1 MRYNDFIKRMY
12 FENCDVENGLIAWRS
27 NVGRAL
33 RLPDEFAVRLH
44 SSRRGA
50 LKFHQGVCQVT
61 VGIVALCEF
70 FKLATEVV
78 PRYYRLPAP
87 EDFVLR
93 SHLIPVTSALV
104 GVLLLD

>member
-1 MRYNDFIKRMY
+1 MKMRLELYNDIIGMKMRL
-12 FENCDVENGLIAWRS
+12 DIAWRS

-61 VGIVALCEF
+61 VGIVAL
-70 FKLATEVV
+70 
-78 PRYYRLPAP
+78 
-87 EDFVLR
+87 
-93 SHLIPVTSALV
+93 SII
-104 GVLLLD
+104 